1 VSAYSTALRRF
12 EDFCSEHSFPYPG
25 FPSEAILLYIVQL
38 VRLGVSFQVLA
49 NFKPSITYLDL
60 TLGRPS
66 SFTPFLDLVLH
77 GAKRTAAAS
86 ASPAKKAPA
95 VTPDMLHIVL
105 DKFYTPFARSVAEI
119 PPARF
124 RTLFRIVLEY
134 HTLCRLN
141 CFRQLQAKHFDIVGD
156 SIMITFPSAKNDQ
169 FHQGRSSFLVPTST
183 PYCPVAITKA
193 YFRRFGLR
201 FGQESGDSSF
211 VNFQLRHHAATL
223 LPIFHRSLS
232 ASTATRDLRLLF
244 AAAGLPGVPITDK
257 SIKMA
262 GVSAAFAA
270 GASTEDVM
278 HIGRWRTTEIPLRYK
293 LNTAEFKKSMAS
305 KVPPLGDMRNPS

>member
-1 VSAYSTALRRF
+1 LIFYFYFRPQMDDPGVPEVSHEVEITATSSLLTPPAPAPHVFGRHLSGNLAVSDLLAVDPQAFSTVQQCLIAAKASGTVSAYSTALRRF

-38 VRLGVSFQVLA
+38 VRLGVSYQVFA
-49 NFKPSITYLDL
+49 NFKPSITYLE
-60 TLGRPS
+60 
-66 SFTPFLDLVLH
+66 
-77 GAKRTAAAS
+77 RTAAAS

-183 PYCPVAITKA
+183 PYC
-193 YFRRFGLR
+193 RS
-201 FGQESGDSSF
+201 QET
-211 VNFQLRHHAATL
+211 AL
-223 LPIFHRSLS
+223 L
-232 ASTATRDLRLLF
+232 
-244 AAAGLPGVPITDK
+244 
-257 SIKMA
+257 
-262 GVSAAFAA
+262 
-270 GASTEDVM
+270 
-278 HIGRWRTTEIPLRYK
+278 
-293 LNTAEFKKSMAS
+293 
-305 KVPPLGDMRNPS
+305 